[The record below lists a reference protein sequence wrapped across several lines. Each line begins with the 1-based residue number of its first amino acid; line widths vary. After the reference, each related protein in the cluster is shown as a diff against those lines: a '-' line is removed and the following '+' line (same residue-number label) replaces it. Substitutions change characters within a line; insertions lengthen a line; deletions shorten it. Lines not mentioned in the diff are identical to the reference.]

1 MLLYSCKLGSTECI
15 VVLKLCSF
23 GDCALGS
30 RDEMEL
36 SCWWEQNRAIRTNQ
50 IEEKIVISKKITKG
64 EDGWEQEEDSK
75 NFHSCSMQIQR
86 RVPTA
91 LKDRVLGVAKGEKSK
106 CAQELEG
113 MRSRQGRTPFD

>member
-1 MLLYSCKLGSTECI
+1 
-15 VVLKLCSF
+15 
-23 GDCALGS
+23 
-30 RDEMEL
+30 MEL
-36 SCWWEQNRAIRTNQ
+36 SCWWERNRAIRTNR

-91 LKDRVLGVAKGEKSK
+91 LKDRVLGVVKGENQSVR
-106 CAQELEG
+106 
-113 MRSRQGRTPFD
+113 RSLKG